1 MFRKSSKEQVSAGT
15 PGKTARP
22 IASAASVAN
31 AAPAR
36 AAPASV
42 ASASGAAAAGAASAR
57 SAASSAGKLA
67 YEARRAAKAG
77 VSLDRW
83 MADKQKRLRDE
94 QEAERKALQARQ
106 PGKPGLFKRLLDRAH
121 KPI

>member
-31 AAPAR
+31 AAPSR
-36 AAPASV
+36 AAP
-42 ASASGAAAAGAASAR
+42 ASGAAAAGAASAR